1 MWIRRTKEWIWKKLL
16 RVGDLRYKYQEET
29 NKVKLD
35 IGKEKM
41 ILVNVNEFETLR
53 RVEIEAKVKNI
64 DEQNNFLR
72 K

>member
-1 MWIRRTKEWIWKKLL
+1 M
-16 RVGDLRYKYQEET
+16 GDLRYKYQEET